1 MRLELGK
8 KYIKTVTMRL
18 EIKFLYIISKVNL
31 ERCLMLKL
39 NLDGV
44 IKGAYMSK
52 ELLNE
57 KMLLI
62 CIMGTLEAIIGG
74 GLSIAEAEKFLF
86 SPHMVQRL
94 KEKKC
99 NESLINIIEKGCEL
113 EDIASLL
120 PQDLT
125 KNLEE
130 LKQETLEE
138 MKNYEAFEQKFWI

>member
-1 MRLELGK
+1 
-8 KYIKTVTMRL
+8 
-18 EIKFLYIISKVNL
+18 
-31 ERCLMLKL
+31 MLKL

-62 CIMGTLEAIIGG
+62 CIMGTLEAIISG